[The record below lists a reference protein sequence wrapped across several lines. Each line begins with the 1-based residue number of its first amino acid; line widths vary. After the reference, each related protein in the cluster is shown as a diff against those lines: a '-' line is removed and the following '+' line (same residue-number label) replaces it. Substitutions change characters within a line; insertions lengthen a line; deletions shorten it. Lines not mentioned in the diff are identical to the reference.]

1 MQAPCMKQSSSGT
14 IFFELAVSSKT
25 IIKKETFKRFISP
38 VGNSGKTD
46 LVPGQ

>member
-14 IFFELAVSSKT
+14 IFFELAAQSK
-25 IIKKETFKRFISP
+25 IVIKKETFKRFISP